1 MGAGTYLG
9 IQWGIHD
16 VRSGGEMRRARL
28 GILAR
33 TGMTSRRTVLICLG
47 LTVLGV
53 WGCASDGK
61 SPGEVSV
68 RADLE
73 APREQASGSPAR
85 PVVPP
90 DTNVPQISQ
99 DQGVK
104 GRLSLDLAIDEALRA
119 SPDLAQ
125 IHARMDAAAQQVR
138 QAEAAFYP
146 RVVFSEEFNITN
158 NPVFAAMNI
167 INQRRLLPSTDFNNP
182 GEQQNFLTRFQGE
195 WVLFQGGSR
204 YFDRGAAV
212 QQKKAVSSELQGAR
226 NQLVARVTEVYY
238 RWLQT
243 LSFIGVAEKAHES
256 AMTDERI
263 GAARLKVEAALPS
276 DLARLKARTAE
287 MEGNLVS
294 ARTGARKVQAAMER
308 LLTRPVRD
316 AEVPD
321 PTFEQA
327 SLGDLGAMGA
337 RDGLVKKALDQRPEL
352 AAVRSLVEAARN
364 RVRSAQG
371 GVLPRLA
378 TSGQYQWD
386 TREWGEVPNSWL
398 IAVQA
403 TWPLFEGG
411 ITMARIKEARAR
423 LAEMESK
430 GRQIELDIALEVQ
443 QAALSV
449 EEAAEKI
456 RVAEERRKWASKAL
470 EEVRHQ
476 YDRGAVGVD
485 GLLQSEV
492 AWNQAEVGAMAA
504 RFDGMIA
511 QASLRMTLG
520 EFSAGLDRLSSPQ

>member
-1 MGAGTYLG
+1 
-9 IQWGIHD
+9 
-16 VRSGGEMRRARL
+16 MRR
-28 GILAR
+28 GI
-33 TGMTSRRTVLICLG
+33 VFCLG
-47 LTVLGV
+47 LAALGF

-61 SPGEVSV
+61 SPEETVARMALDV
-68 RADLE
+68 
-73 APREQASGSPAR
+73 PREDSSPDWNPP
-85 PVVPP
+85 PVPHDPDPP
-90 DTNVPQISQ
+90 PAAQEPAVT
-99 DQGVK
+99 
-104 GRLSLDLAIDEALRA
+104 GRLGLDQAIDEALRA

-125 IHARMDAAAQQVR
+125 IGARIDAATQQVR

-146 RVVFSEEFNITN
+146 RIVFSEEFNITN

-167 INQRRLLPSTDFNNP
+167 INQRRLLASTDFNNP
-182 GEQQNFLTRFQGE
+182 GEQQNFMTRFQGE

-204 YFDRGAAV
+204 FYDRGAAV
-212 QQKKAVSSELQGAR
+212 QQKKAVASELQGAR

-238 RWLQT
+238 RWLQA

-256 AMTDERI
+256 AKTDERI
-263 GAARLKVEAALPS
+263 GAARLRVEAALPS

-308 LLTRPVRD
+308 LLTRPLRD
-316 AEVPD
+316 VEVPD
-321 PTFEQA
+321 PSFEQA
-327 SLGDLGAMGA
+327 SLGDLSAMRA
-337 RDGLVKKALDQRPEL
+337 REELVKKALDQRPEM
-352 AAVRSLVEAARN
+352 AAVRSLVDAAQKRT
-364 RVRSAQG
+364 RSARG
-371 GVLPRLA
+371 GMLPRLA

-386 TREWGEVPNSWL
+386 TQEWSETPNSWL
-398 IAVQA
+398 VAVQA

-411 ITMARIKEARAR
+411 LTMARIKEARAR

-456 RVAEERRKWASKAL
+456 RVAEERRKWATKAL

-492 AWNQAEVGAMAA
+492 AWNQAEVSAMAA

-511 QASLRMTLG
+511 QAALRMALG
-520 EFSAGLDRLSSPQ
+520 EFSARLDGQSSER

>member
-1 MGAGTYLG
+1 MDL
-9 IQWGIHD
+9 
-16 VRSGGEMRRARL
+16 EMHRDASPEDPGSPPALQDPDPPSVAPDSTATGRL
-28 GILAR
+28 GL
-33 TGMTSRRTVLICLG
+33 
-47 LTVLGV
+47 
-53 WGCASDGK
+53 DG
-61 SPGEVSV
+61 
-68 RADLE
+68 
-73 APREQASGSPAR
+73 
-85 PVVPP
+85 
-90 DTNVPQISQ
+90 
-99 DQGVK
+99 
-104 GRLSLDLAIDEALRA
+104 AIEEALRA

-125 IHARMDAAAQQVR
+125 IRSRIDAANQQVR

-146 RVVFSEEFNITN
+146 RIVFSEEFNITN

-204 YFDRGAAV
+204 FYDRGAAI
-212 QQKKAVSSELQGAR
+212 QQRKAVASELQGAR

-238 RWLQT
+238 RWLQA

-256 AMTDERI
+256 AKTDERI
-263 GAARLKVEAALPS
+263 GAAKLREEAALPS

-294 ARTGARKVQAAMER
+294 AKTGARKVQAAMER
-308 LLTRPVRD
+308 LLARPVRD
-316 AEVPD
+316 VEIPD
-321 PTFEQA
+321 PTFDQA
-327 SLGDLGAMGA
+327 ALGDLSAMRG
-337 RDGLVKKALDQRPEL
+337 REDLVKKAHNQRPEMM
-352 AAVRSLVEAARN
+352 AVRSLVEAARK

-371 GVLPRLA
+371 GFLPRLA

-386 TREWGEVPNSWL
+386 TREWSETPNSWL

-411 ITMARIKEARAR
+411 LTMARIKEAQAR
-423 LAEMESK
+423 LAETESK
-430 GRQIELDIALEVQ
+430 GRQVELDIALEVQ

-456 RVAEERRKWASKAL
+456 RVAEERRKWAAKAL
-470 EEVRHQ
+470 DEVRHQ

-504 RFDGMIA
+504 RFEGMIA
-511 QASLRMTLG
+511 QAALRMALG
-520 EFSAGLDRLSSPQ
+520 DFSARLDGLGSEQ

>member
-1 MGAGTYLG
+1 
-9 IQWGIHD
+9 
-16 VRSGGEMRRARL
+16 MRRV
-28 GILAR
+28 
-33 TGMTSRRTVLICLG
+33 RRGAFGDIAFRRRVLFCFG
-47 LTVLGV
+47 LTLLSL

-61 SPGEVSV
+61 SPGDAAA
-68 RADLE
+68 RIDLE
-73 APREQASGSPAR
+73 AAREAPAQHPSAPPVPQDPDPPTVARESSASGGLAL
-85 PVVPP
+85 
-90 DTNVPQISQ
+90 
-99 DQGVK
+99 DQ
-104 GRLSLDLAIDEALRA
+104 AIEEALQA

-125 IHARMDAAAQQVR
+125 IRARIDAANQQVR
-138 QAEAAFYP
+138 QADAAFYP
-146 RVVFSEEFNITN
+146 RIVFSEEFNLTN

-167 INQRRLLPSTDFNNP
+167 INQRRLLASTDFNNP
-182 GEQQNFLTRFQGE
+182 GEQQNFMTRFQGE

-204 YFDRGAAV
+204 YYDRGAAV
-212 QQKKAVSSELQGAR
+212 QQRKAVASELQGAR

-238 RWLQT
+238 RWLQA

-256 AMTDERI
+256 AKTDERI
-263 GAARLKVEAALPS
+263 GAAKLRVEAALPS

-294 ARTGARKVQAAMER
+294 AKTGARKVQAAMER
-308 LLTRPVRD
+308 LLTRTVRD
-316 AEVPD
+316 AEIPD
-321 PTFEQA
+321 PTFDQA
-327 SLGDLGAMGA
+327 SLGDLGAMRG
-337 RDGLVKKALDQRPEL
+337 REDLVKKALDQRPEMT
-352 AAVRSLVEAARN
+352 AVRSLVEAARK

-371 GVLPRLA
+371 GFLPRLA

-386 TREWGEVPNSWL
+386 TREWSETPNSWL

-411 ITMARIKEARAR
+411 LTMARIKEARAR
-423 LAEMESK
+423 LAETESK
-430 GRQIELDIALEVQ
+430 GRQVELDIALEVQ

-456 RVAEERRKWASKAL
+456 RVAEERRKWAAKAL

-511 QASLRMTLG
+511 QAALRMALG
-520 EFSAGLDRLSSPQ
+520 DFSARLDGLSSEQ